1 MKKIV
6 YYGLAVLMVMAFV
19 SASMAQPKSATTT
32 SAPTEKMAKFRGV
45 IEKVDEA
52 GKSVEVKGKK
62 TEPLTFATD
71 DKTKIM
77 LGGKEATFAELKKGQ
92 HVVVEYRKEGIKPTA
107 VSITEATPKAKK
119 K

>member
-19 SASMAQPKSATTT
+19 SASLAQPKSATTA
-32 SAPTEKMAKFRGV
+32 APTEKMAKFRGV

-52 GKSVEVKGKK
+52 GKAVEVKGKK
-62 TEPLTFATD
+62 TEPLTFSTD
-71 DKTKIM
+71 EKTKIM
-77 LGGKEATFAELKKGQ
+77 LGGKEASFADLKKGQ

>member
-19 SASMAQPKSATTT
+19 SASMAQPKSATTA
-32 SAPTEKMAKFRGV
+32 APTEKMAKFRGV

-52 GKSVEVKGKK
+52 GKMVEVKGKK
-62 TEPLTFATD
+62 TEPLTFSTD
-71 DKTKIM
+71 EKTKIM
-77 LGGKEATFAELKKGQ
+77 LGGKEASFADLKKGQ
-92 HVVVEYRKEGIKPTA
+92 HVAVEYRKEGTKPTA
-107 VSITEATPKAKK
+107 VTITEATPKAKK